1 MDLGSLFNTGSNS
14 SSLEESIKNMENV
27 ANFFSSDNLSN
38 LLNKILIYVIVI
50 IILVIIVRVVIN
62 YFADKRRAKMI
73 AKEVIKE
80 LEANGYTSQLKKD
93 PPTTIE

>member
-38 LLNKILIYVIVI
+38 LLNKSSTVSPV
-50 IILVIIVRVVIN
+50 
-62 YFADKRRAKMI
+62 
-73 AKEVIKE
+73 
-80 LEANGYTSQLKKD
+80 T
-93 PPTTIE
+93 